1 MKKSNPF
8 IYVVILWALV
18 VAFVLVYMNRDMPK
32 ATGTISA
39 SYEFNSPNVEEK
51 IADESEDEDEIE
63 FQIETENEIK
73 TELITEPETASF
85 FEITDSDRYIIECVV
100 AGESKGE
107 SIRGKKLV
115 AQCIMNAMI
124 RNSWDAETVR
134 VQYQYAGWDSE
145 LKNTNPELWGEVEFA
160 VSEVFDEGN
169 LETYEPIL
177 YFYAPAYS
185 SGSWHENNLE
195 YVLTEGGH
203 KFFKLKGE

>member
-1 MKKSNPF
+1 MKKSNSF
-8 IYVVILWALV
+8 IYVVILWAIV
-18 VAFVLVYMNRDMPK
+18 VACVLVYMNSGMPK

-39 SYEFNSPNVEEK
+39 SYEFDSPNAEEM
-51 IADESEDEDEIE
+51 IEVESEDEDE

-73 TELITEPETASF
+73 TEPTTEPETTSF
-85 FEITDSDRYIIECVV
+85 FKITDCDRYTIECIV

-124 RNSWDAETVR
+124 RNNWDAETVR

-145 LKNTNPELWGEVEFA
+145 LENTNPELWAEVEFA
-160 VSEVFDEGN
+160 VSEVFDKGN
-169 LETYEPIL
+169 LETYESIL
-177 YFYAPAYS
+177 YFYAPKWS

-203 KFFKLKGE
+203 KFFKLRGE